1 MSRNSYFLEKKNIL
15 SLLEK
20 AKDKILSEDKDKAIE
35 YIDKCILEIKNISQD
50 KLSLYMDELV
60 KNLK

>member
-1 MSRNSYFLEKKNIL
+1 MKEKKNIL